1 MIKSPFK
8 FNDSYQ
14 FNFPG
19 KRVLSFSKREREIGG
34 ERETEKEVKEGKE
47 RGNKKTRI
55 TTKENQEYITH

>member
-19 KRVLSFSKREREIGG
+19 KRVFFFFKKGEIDEEREI
-34 ERETEKEVKEGKE
+34 EKEVKEGKE
-47 RGNKKTRI
+47 RGNKKTRL
-55 TTKENQEYITH
+55 TTKENQGT

>member
-19 KRVLSFSKREREIGG
+19 KRVFFFFKKRDRGRWGERDREGG
-34 ERETEKEVKEGKE
+34 ERGEGEVK
-47 RGNKKTRI
+47 
-55 TTKENQEYITH
+55 

>member
-19 KRVLSFSKREREIGG
+19 KECFSFSKRERDRWG
-34 ERETEKEVKEGKE
+34 ERDREEVKEGKE
-47 RGNKKTRI
+47 RGNKRK
-55 TTKENQEYITH
+55 QE

>member
-19 KRVLSFSKREREIGG
+19 KKVFFFFKKGDRDKWGERDRERGRGG
-34 ERETEKEVKEGKE
+34 EGE
-47 RGNKKTRI
+47 KTRI
-55 TTKENQEYITH
+55 TTNENQEYITH